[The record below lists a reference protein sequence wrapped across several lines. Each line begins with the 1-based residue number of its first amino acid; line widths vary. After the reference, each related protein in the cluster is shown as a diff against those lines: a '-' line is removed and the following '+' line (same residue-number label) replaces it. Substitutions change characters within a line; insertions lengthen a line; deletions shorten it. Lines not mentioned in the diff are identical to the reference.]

1 MPRPESETPRLKMR
15 SKRSTA
21 SLVLGVL
28 AAAFAVLTVLSR
40 HFRLDLRLLYA
51 AAAATFFLAP
61 PAICLGILGVSARV
75 KDREKHGAPR
85 AVFGLL
91 LGFAAGLLA
100 AYCLA
105 MRMLRG

>member
-1 MPRPESETPRLKMR
+1 MARPETETPRSKTR
-15 SKRSTA
+15 SKRSA
-21 SLVLGVL
+21 AAFVLGLL
-28 AAAFAVLTVLSR
+28 AAVFAVLTLLCR

-61 PAICLGILGVSARV
+61 PACCLGVLGIAARA
-75 KDREKHGAPR
+75 KDREKRGLPR
-85 AVFGLL
+85 AILGLV
-91 LGFAAGLLA
+91 LGLAAGLLA